1 MKKILGI
8 LLVTTIFFSCSEDFL
23 DTSLE
28 GTTTDVNIAELAQ
41 ESPEQLLGVATS
53 FDVGTVNNM
62 RTYGVSGDGGHFD
75 FGQKAVDLAMDLM
88 ANDMINDGNGWW
100 FDDYYKFTGR
110 VQDRR
115 ETAVIWNYY
124 YEIIKG
130 ANQTISLIGGL
141 DTSQLNDDLNYVLA
155 RSKVVRGLSYLQL
168 IQIYQKGNPALTDT
182 GVPIIDPTA
191 DLINGPGFGR
201 LTVADV
207 YTQIEKDLSE
217 GYTNLDGYSR
227 PDKNSINKFVAAGFL
242 ARYYLLVKDYPK
254 AITYAKE
261 AQGGASLNAGS
272 LTDGFQFISNP
283 EWMWGAELNAD
294 TSTIYAS
301 FFAQVQSYSPIFHAN
316 AGYTPG
322 YTGQLG
328 HHKTIDKRLY
338 QDISSTDIRKQWFG
352 PDNGFIL
359 NGSVDQ
365 VYNYKFYDNTFFE
378 ADYVYMRV
386 AEMYLI
392 EAEAHASNNN
402 DAGAAQVLFSL
413 ISTRDSSYTLS
424 TNTGNALLD
433 EIKLH
438 RRIEL
443 WGEGFGML
451 DLKRWGDSINRI
463 YTGSNHPNVASSYI
477 DLPAGSPLFTFQIP
491 ESEIN
496 TNDAISQSDQ
506 NP

>member
-1 MKKILGI
+1 MKKIFNTLLLFAI
-8 LLVTTIFFSCSEDFL
+8 LVSCNDEFL
-23 DTSLE
+23 DNSLD
-28 GTTTDVNIAELAQ
+28 GVITDDDIAKLAQ

-62 RTYGVSGDGGHFD
+62 RTFGVAGDGGHFD
-75 FGQKAVDLAMDLM
+75 FGQKSVDLAMDLM

-115 ETAVIWNYY
+115 ETAIIWNYY

-141 DTSQLNDDLNYVLA
+141 DASQLNDDLNFVLA
-155 RSKVVRGLSYLQL
+155 RSRIVRGLAYLQL
-168 IQIYQKGNPALTDT
+168 IQIYQKGNPALSDP

-201 LTVADV
+201 LTVGDV
-207 YTQIEKDLSE
+207 YAQIESDLTD
-217 GYTNLDGYSR
+217 GYTNLEGYAR
-227 PDKNSINKFVAAGFL
+227 ADKTSINKYVAAGFL
-242 ARYYLLVKDYPK
+242 ARYYLLTQDYTK
-254 AITYAKE
+254 ASSFAKE
-261 AQGGASLNAGS
+261 AQDGASLSGPS
-272 LTDGFQFISNP
+272 ILDGFQFISNP
-283 EWMWGAELNAD
+283 EWMWGADLNSD

-301 FFAQVQSYSPIFHAN
+301 FFAQLQSYSPSFHSAN
-316 AGYTPG
+316 GYTPG

-338 QDISSTDIRKQWFG
+338 AEIPASDIRSNWFG

-359 NGSVDQ
+359 NGTPEQ

-392 EAEAHASNNN
+392 EAEAEAGLGN
-402 DAGAAQVLFSL
+402 DVAAAQALYNLV
-413 ISTRDSSYTLS
+413 STRDAAYVLSS
-424 TNTGNALLD
+424 NTGSALLD
-433 EIKLH
+433 EIKTH
-438 RRIEL
+438 RKIEL

-451 DLKRWGDSINRI
+451 DLKRWNDPMSRV

-477 DLPAGSPLFTFQIP
+477 DLPAGSPFFTFQIP

-496 TNDAISQSDQ
+496 TNDAISASDQ